1 MLLCNCPL
9 DLTAAAITNSLV
21 SYIYR
26 KAGTYYAY
34 SPRTRTCDRLEY
46 QGCGGNQNR
55 FESQQDCADVCGAR
69 LVSVQTN
76 PDILTVQTSGA
87 VLSRGRRALDQDG
100 QQESDGNSREFCKK
114 FEVTYP
120 DAAQI
125 VKTLDKTTS
134 KDIDAELIEEL
145 EAQVRDL

>member
-1 MLLCNCPL
+1 M
-9 DLTAAAITNSLV
+9 TADITNNFV

-55 FESQQDCADVCGAR
+55 FESQQDCADICGAR

-76 PDILTVQTSGA
+76 PDILTAQTSGA
-87 VLSRGRRALDQDG
+87 VVLRRGRRALDQDE
-100 QQESDGNSREFCKK
+100 QQVK
-114 FEVTYP
+114 FTT
-120 DAAQI
+120 DI
-125 VKTLDKTTS
+125 TVKTNS
-134 KDIDAELIEEL
+134 
-145 EAQVRDL
+145 

>member
-1 MLLCNCPL
+1 MCICGTMSSYHPCCCATVH
-9 DLTAAAITNSLV
+9 LTADITNSLV

-55 FESQQDCADVCGAR
+55 FESQQDCADICGAR

-76 PDILTVQTSGA
+76 PDILTAQTSGA
-87 VLSRGRRALDQDG
+87 VVLRRGRRALDQDG
-100 QQESDGNSREFCKK
+100 QQVKFTHHDVTMKTNS
-114 FEVTYP
+114 
-120 DAAQI
+120 
-125 VKTLDKTTS
+125 
-134 KDIDAELIEEL
+134 
-145 EAQVRDL
+145 